1 MDDEAKTPADR
12 LERALREHEARKK
25 AAAELAAQQAP
36 ELERLKALHAQ
47 LEALPEQH
55 ERRAVLDAAG
65 MRQVSAA
72 PKAIAPLRG
81 GGYVP
86 RPSPKAVRWPA
97 WLALPHVELW
107 QAVAL
112 SLGVN
117 PADELR
123 DEVRRA
129 PSRFSRLPA
138 EFFERLSHC
147 KKAVSFDGP
156 IKPQGSPYQG
166 MLQSPACPV
175 LMADVAAFLTL
186 AGFELP
192 EEVRPR
198 PPAEPEV
205 DRGALIKRE
214 ALVSKHERA
223 WPTIDRDLKDAS
235 ENGLSAA
242 AKADAHGM
250 WWESAALTW
259 AKQKGKLRDS
269 RQVGPASPFAG
280 LGS

>member
-1 MDDEAKTPADR
+1 MDEDANTPADR
-12 LERALREHEARKK
+12 LEHALREHEARKK
-25 AAAELAAQQAP
+25 AAAQQAP

-47 LEALPEQH
+47 LEALPQH

-65 MRQVSAA
+65 MRPVSTA
-72 PKAIAPLRG
+72 PKPIEPLRG

-86 RPSPKAVRWPA
+86 RPSPKPIRWPA
-97 WLALPHVELW
+97 WLALPHIELW

-123 DEVRRA
+123 GEVRRA
-129 PSRFSRLPA
+129 PSRFSRLPP

-147 KKAVSFDGP
+147 MKALSFDGP
-156 IKPQGSPYQG
+156 IRPQGTPYQG
-166 MLQSPACPV
+166 MKGPACPV

-192 EEVRPR
+192 QEVRPG

-214 ALVSKHERA
+214 VLVSKHVRA
-223 WPTIDRDLKDAS
+223 WPTIERDLKDAS
-235 ENGLSAA
+235 ENGLSAE
-242 AKADAHGM
+242 AKSDERGM
-250 WWESAALTW
+250 WWEAAALAW
-259 AKQKGKLRDS
+259 ATARGKLRET
-269 RQVGPASPFAG
+269 GPRAPAGPFSG
-280 LGS
+280 LGR

>member
-25 AAAELAAQQAP
+25 AAAELGAQQAP
-36 ELERLKALHAQ
+36 ELERLKALHTR
-47 LEALPEQH
+47 LEALPQN
-55 ERRAVLDAAG
+55 ERRAVSDAAG

-72 PKAIAPLRG
+72 PRPLEPLRG
-81 GGYVP
+81 AGYVP
-86 RPSPKAVRWPA
+86 RLSPKAVRWPA

-112 SLGVN
+112 SLGLN

-123 DEVRRA
+123 GEVSRA

-147 KKAVSFDGP
+147 KKALSFDGP
-156 IKPQGSPYQG
+156 IRPQGSPYQG
-166 MLQSPACPV
+166 MRQSPACPV

-205 DRGALIKRE
+205 NRGALIKRE
-214 ALVSKHERA
+214 ALVLKHERT

-242 AKADAHGM
+242 AKSDKRGM
-250 WWESAALTW
+250 WWEAAALAW
-259 AKQKGKLRDS
+259 ATAKGKLR
-269 RQVGPASPFAG
+269 GAGPGAPASPFSG
-280 LGS
+280 LGR

>member
-1 MDDEAKTPADR
+1 MDDEAKTSADR

-36 ELERLKALHAQ
+36 DLERLKALRAQ
-47 LEALPEQH
+47 LDALPH
-55 ERRAVLDAAG
+55 NERRAVLDAAG
-65 MRQVSAA
+65 MHHVSAA
-72 PKAIAPLRG
+72 PKPIEPLRG
-81 GGYVP
+81 SGYVL
-86 RPSPKAVRWPA
+86 RPSPKAIRWPA

-112 SLGVN
+112 SLGMD

-129 PSRFSRLPA
+129 PSRFSRLPP

-147 KKAVSFDGP
+147 KNALSLDGP
-156 IKPQGSPYQG
+156 IKPQGSLYQG

-175 LMADVAAFLTL
+175 LLADVAGFLTL

-192 EEVRPR
+192 EEVRPM

-205 DRGALIKRE
+205 NRGARIKRE
-214 ALVSKHERA
+214 ALVLKHERA
-223 WPTIDRDLKDAS
+223 WPSIERDLKDAS

-242 AKADAHGM
+242 AKADSYGM
-250 WWESAALTW
+250 WWETAALSW
-259 AKQKGKLRDS
+259 ATAKGKLRES
-269 RQVGPASPFAG
+269 GPRTPASPFSG